1 MSKLTFDEAFDRLI
15 GHEGNFTDD
24 RRDRGNWTSGVI
36 GRGQLKGTKYGISAM
51 TYPHLDI
58 KNLTLDQAKSIYKED
73 WWDKL
78 NADEIDLAIVF
89 QVWDFAIN
97 AGMSTAKRKLQSA
110 VGVADDGIIGNITLG
125 AVNKMDLND
134 VLMRFN
140 AQRLDYYT
148 RLSTIGVIA
157 QIPITYEGS
166 DTLKWILPLPFCLV
180 FFPRPA
186 SVPRGSSSDFGSCG
200 VQWVSQHWNC
210 WSYSQS

>member
-58 KNLTLDQAKSIYKED
+58 KNLTLDQAKSIYKQD
-73 WWDKL
+73 WWDRL
-78 NADEIDLAIVF
+78 DADHIDSAIVF

-110 VGVADDGIIGNITLG
+110 VGVADDGIIGPITLS

-148 RLSTIGVIA
+148 RLSTWS
-157 QIPITYEGS
+157 TYGKGW
-166 DTLKWILPLPFCLV
+166 TRRVAGQLNY
-180 FFPRPA
+180 A
-186 SVPRGSSSDFGSCG
+186 SID
-200 VQWVSQHWNC
+200 N
-210 WSYSQS
+210 